1 MSISPWSFSRIKSFE
16 QCPKQF
22 YHLKIAKD
30 YEEEQTSAMTYGT
43 ELHAVAENYVQHG
56 EDIPRRFGFMK
67 PVLDSLKN
75 KKGKKYCEVRMGL
88 TQNLSPCSFTSK
100 QVWWRGIADLIII
113 DDTKA
118 WVIDYKSSK
127 SAKYADKG
135 QLELMALSVFSYMPK
150 IDTINAGLLFVVCKQ
165 LVKQVYT
172 RSGSNELW
180 DKWISNYKKM
190 ETAYNKDVWNAR
202 PSGLCRRHC
211 PVIECIHNGSNN

>member
-1 MSISPWSFSRIKSFE
+1 MI
-16 QCPKQF
+16 Q
-22 YHLKIAKD
+22 
-30 YEEEQTSAMTYGT
+30 
-43 ELHAVAENYVQHG
+43 
-56 EDIPRRFGFMK
+56 
-67 PVLDSLKN
+67 
-75 KKGKKYCEVRMGL
+75 
-88 TQNLSPCSFTSK
+88 
-100 QVWWRGIADLIII
+100 
-113 DDTKA
+113 A

-135 QLELMALSVFSYMPK
+135 QLELMALSVFSYIPK